1 MLLEGS
7 RLDAIYRGKG
17 DYMLLE
23 GDDKIIL
30 DGRVIKRHFRRKWD
44 EMLLEGKENRG

>member
-7 RLDAIYRGKG
+7 RLDAIRGKG

-30 DGRVIKRHFRRKWD
+30 DGRVITTP
-44 EMLLEGKENRG
+44 L